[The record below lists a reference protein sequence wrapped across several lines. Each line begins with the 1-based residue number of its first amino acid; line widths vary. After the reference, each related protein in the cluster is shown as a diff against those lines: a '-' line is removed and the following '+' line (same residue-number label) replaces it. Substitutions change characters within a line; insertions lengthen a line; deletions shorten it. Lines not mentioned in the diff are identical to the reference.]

1 MWWLLGT
8 ILVVVGVAGVLV
20 LGNKRQQ
27 RRATGALKK
36 RVKTKLAAPPKTAHA
51 RSALPKAPD
60 PRVLQVCVARGCH
73 TSKSPK
79 KDCQCPCKGKLH
91 GTGRPG
97 RKKKVACAAP
107 APPSASTQ
115 PVSTH
120 PASGPGGATTTADRI
135 EKALR
140 SHAQSSSRCA
150 GGEVT
155 RRTFGDGRVTY
166 TCNTCKEV
174 LAS

>member
-8 ILVVVGVAGVLV
+8 LGVVVVVAGALV
-20 LGNKRQQ
+20 WGNKRQQ
-27 RRATGALKK
+27 RRATGMLKK

-79 KDCQCPCKGKLH
+79 KDCKCPCKGQLH
-91 GTGRPG
+91 GMGRPG
-97 RKKKVACAAP
+97 RQRKVKAAACAP
-107 APPSASTQ
+107 AETPQ